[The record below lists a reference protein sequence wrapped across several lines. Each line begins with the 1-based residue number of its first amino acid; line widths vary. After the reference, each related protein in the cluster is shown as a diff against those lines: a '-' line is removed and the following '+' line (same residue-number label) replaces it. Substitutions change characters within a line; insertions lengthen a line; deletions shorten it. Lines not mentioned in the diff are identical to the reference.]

1 MAAAHQLKVPMRIRE
16 DGREERS
23 APVLVAVQI
32 EADAQSST
40 PRNLMCFQLT
50 DESDPFFLY
59 TLRISE
65 EEFQT
70 VKVDQSILVD
80 FAEFPARFLELLR
93 HCLPRDDA
101 ETPKFAVSLVAGSS
115 ATSLQI
121 VETNQFKNLMHLR
134 LDMRAGNDAAVKR
147 YLAGE
152 LAKTKSARD
161 DLQERLDAH
170 MDATQQ
176 ASVTATAC
184 LAAAKRSE
192 EAALQEL
199 NELKLEHA
207 SACASLREQAVQLQQ
222 SLQFQNDADKT
233 ELARNHRVKEEH
245 MNTQIDELRLRLDA
259 MTAEKTRFQTEAREL
274 QTRAAALDQ
283 ELASCRQE
291 LSDVRSENKDLDRCK
306 HENLKTI
313 QAHEVRMST
322 LQQQVVDGEAMNVQ
336 LNKLVESAHAQ
347 KNSQEDNVRMLRD
360 SNAKLEDK
368 VRLTSAEVAKANEY
382 IERLQNEIKT
392 LKTKLKVKMAVVM
405 QQEQVVQDKDKTI
418 AQKELKITAAEQAVN
433 ERDGQIEILKS
444 KLSQAESRLA
454 EAERTMES
462 NQQVI
467 SWLNKEVNE
476 AQMSTRGAFSA
487 ASFRPTVPANARIGG
502 VESRLALSSGPNPEA
517 LLASARMSSKGG
529 SHASLTSSAV
539 PPRSLRPSAS
549 PFGPTGD
556 ERFSPASL
564 PSGLMGSSAS
574 HTSAHTTGTYSFD
587 SMGAGNAEV
596 TGGGRQV
603 EYRPSGL
610 RHS

>member
-1 MAAAHQLKVPMRIRE
+1 MRVH
-16 DGREERS
+16 GG
-23 APVLVAVQI
+23 
-32 EADAQSST
+32 
-40 PRNLMCFQLT
+40 PRCCLLTCHDCGQLT

-59 TLRISE
+59 TLRLSE

-80 FAEFPARFLELLR
+80 FEELPARFLELLR

-476 AQMSTRGAFSA
+476 AQVLDCSLPSLPSRCPVPLCESERLSLRAACRSAFSVAVCASVKRANLPNGRQMSTRGAFSA

-517 LLASARMSSKGG
+517 LLASARCV
-529 SHASLTSSAV
+529 LC
-539 PPRSLRPSAS
+539 PPK
-549 PFGPTGD
+549 
-556 ERFSPASL
+556 
-564 PSGLMGSSAS
+564 
-574 HTSAHTTGTYSFD
+574 
-587 SMGAGNAEV
+587 
-596 TGGGRQV
+596 
-603 EYRPSGL
+603 
-610 RHS
+610 